1 MKKWIAAAVSAVLV
15 AAIAVSVAACSSSVR
30 VKLVNVMLTGEEYG
44 YCVDKDNTE
53 LMTAANDLI
62 KKLCG
67 DEPYNPEAP
76 VTDVEGVQ
84 YDLDGDGTAEKVT
97 FDSLYKAATGDTVI
111 PVKDTYTEVPSGK
124 TREECLVVA
133 TNAEFEPFEFMD
145 GEKFAGID
153 MHIAKMLAESLNK
166 TLVIKHMNF
175 EVVINDVENG
185 ASDIGMAGLTINRGR
200 EQVVSFTNGYYTTSQ
215 YIAVAESDT
224 TFDSCKT
231 EAEVVAAINGLIAK
245 ENVISTFGTIATCLA
260 LTLPT
265 GEFAEGVPEAIAMAN
280 ATGITVPAMI
290 SFIAF
295 NMLTIPCF
303 AACATAKAEL
313 PKGKFKW
320 TLLFWLATSYTVSM
334 MIYLIGSWWWTCFIF
349 AALIAAAIAGI
360 VIWNKKHPAKQ
371 ENVAETVNE
380 ALAEAAATEERK

>member
-53 LMTAANDLI
+53 LMAAANGLI
-62 KKLCG
+62 EKLCG

-111 PVKDTYTEVPSGK
+111 PVKGTYTEVPSGK

-153 MHIAKMLAESLNK
+153 MHIAKMLADSLNK

-224 TFDSCKT
+224 TFDNCKT
-231 EAEVVAAINGLIAK
+231 EAEVVAAINGLGKIKAGAATGQTGYFYLTGSTDFEFAGF
-245 ENVISTFGTIATCLA
+245 ENVDAQNYDSI
-260 LTLPT
+260 
-265 GEFAEGVPEAIAMAN
+265 
-280 ATGITVPAMI
+280 
-290 SFIAF
+290 
-295 NMLTIPCF
+295 
-303 AACATAKAEL
+303 
-313 PKGKFKW
+313 
-320 TLLFWLATSYTVSM
+320 
-334 MIYLIGSWWWTCFIF
+334 
-349 AALIAAAIAGI
+349 
-360 VIWNKKHPAKQ
+360 
-371 ENVAETVNE
+371 
-380 ALAEAAATEERK
+380 ALAVKNLSNGKVTFVVGDRDTLESAVEATNAQVGEQAE